1 MQSNSSKI
9 LFNLFLKTD
18 YRDKEK
24 TAYKKLTGIF
34 ISYLFANSF
43 IGWSNYMRF
52 DEYSFVVLAFSINIF
67 FITFVSLTEYADMLF
82 SKRQMDIFTA
92 LPIKST
98 AIFNAK
104 LKSATAYIG
113 VFCVSLVIPQ
123 AVFVYMYDHD
133 ITRTILFV
141 ILCFAFTLSIL
152 YLILLI
158 QTAAIMIYKKQS
170 GYLQYILQFLFIFF
184 IIYTSSLSSKASLE
198 SRHSI
203 REYDIVQYLPQNIFY
218 LGMGSYLYFALSILI
233 AASVFFLF
241 YFLLK
246 ANYSKV
252 YNILAYS
259 PENKTK
265 KLKFGSSFNSISE
278 FISSRLLKNNIER
291 ASYNL
296 MKYQFLNSRSMKV
309 KYIPTL
315 FLPLI
320 FAVIAVATNTPGFLT
335 LKTSAVTK
343 MTHIVPILG
352 PTITMMMIM
361 ASRLMITNTKI
372 SDENSSGTDWLY
384 KSLPV
389 KENVW
394 VFNGVNKFIYINLIA
409 PMIVLVF
416 FILLIK
422 LDIQTVAINMLFIV
436 SCLIFINSLFSLF
449 DKTFPFTLE
458 SSKFNSTSKFIEVL
472 LTMILGV
479 AIFVGQIFI
488 FQNIIFVVAVIAVM
502 LIVSFLIN
510 RN

>member
-1 MQSNSSKI
+1 MQSNTSKT
-9 LFNLFLKTD
+9 LFSLFLKTD

-24 TAYKKLTGIF
+24 TAYKKLTGVF
-34 ISYLFANSF
+34 ISYLFANAF

-67 FITFVSLTEYADMLF
+67 FITFVSLTEYADLLF
-82 SKRQMDIFTA
+82 SKRQMDIFA
-92 LPIKST
+92 SLPLKDT
-98 AIFNAK
+98 EVFNAK

-113 VFCVSLVIPQ
+113 FFCVSLLIPQ
-123 AVFVYMYDHD
+123 AVFVYFYSHD
-133 ITRTILFV
+133 IIRTLLFA
-141 ILCFAFTLSIL
+141 ILCFAFTLSVL

-158 QTAAIMIYKKQS
+158 QTAIIMIFKKQS
-170 GYLQYILQFLFIFF
+170 GYLQYILQFIFIFF

-198 SRHSI
+198 SKGSI
-203 REYDIVQYLPQNIFY
+203 RDYDMVQYLPQNIFY
-218 LGMGSYLYFALSILI
+218 LGMDSYIYFALSLLI
-233 AASVFFLF
+233 SLSVFLVF

-246 ANYSKV
+246 VNYSKI
-252 YNILAYS
+252 YNLLTVQDKKVKKIRLGYS
-259 PENKTK
+259 FKSLT
-265 KLKFGSSFNSISE
+265 E
-278 FISSRLLKNNIER
+278 FINNHLLKNNVER

-296 MKYQFLNSRSMKV
+296 MKYQFINSRTMKV

-335 LKTSAVTK
+335 LQSATFSK
-343 MTHIVPILG
+343 MVQVVPILG
-352 PTITMMMIM
+352 PTITMMIIM
-361 ASRLMITNTKI
+361 SSRLMITNTKI
-372 SDENSSGTDWLY
+372 SDENSAGTEWLY
-384 KSLPV
+384 KSLPL

-409 PMIVLVF
+409 PMIALVF
-416 FILLIK
+416 LILLIK
-422 LDIQTVAINMLFIV
+422 LDIKTVGINMLFII
-436 SCLIFINSLFSLF
+436 SCLFFINSLFSLF

-472 LTMILGV
+472 FTMMIGV

-488 FQNIIFVVAVIAVM
+488 FQNIIFVVSVIAVM

>member
-1 MQSNSSKI
+1 MQSNTGKI
-9 LFNLFLKTD
+9 LFSLFLKTD

-24 TAYKKLTGIF
+24 TAYKKLTGVF

-52 DEYSFVVLAFSINIF
+52 DEYSFVILAFSINIF
-67 FITFVSLTEYADMLF
+67 FITFVSLTEYADLLF
-82 SKRQMDIFTA
+82 SKRQMDIFTS
-92 LPIKST
+92 LPLKDT
-98 AIFNAK
+98 EIFNAK

-113 VFCVSLVIPQ
+113 VFCVSLVVPQ
-123 AVFVYMYDHD
+123 AVFVYLYSHD
-133 ITRTILFV
+133 ITRVLMFV
-141 ILCFAFTLSIL
+141 ILCFTFTLSIL

-158 QTAAIMIYKKQS
+158 QTIIVMMSKKQS
-170 GYLQYILQFLFIFF
+170 GYLQYILQFIFIFF
-184 IIYTSSLSSKASLE
+184 IIYTSSLSSKANLE
-198 SRHSI
+198 SKYSI
-203 REYDIVQYLPQNIFY
+203 RDYDIVQYLPQNIFY
-218 LGMGSYLYFALSILI
+218 LGMGSYLYFALSLLI
-233 AASVFFLF
+233 SLTIFLLF

-246 ANYSKV
+246 SNYSKIYKLLTFSDTIV
-252 YNILAYS
+252 
-259 PENKTK
+259 K
-265 KLKFGSSFNSISE
+265 KKRLGFSVKPLTE
-278 FISSRLLKNNIER
+278 FINNRLLKNNVER

-296 MKYQFLNSRSMKV
+296 MKYQFMNSRSMKV

-320 FAVIAVATNTPGFLT
+320 FAIIAVATNTPGFLT
-335 LKTSAVTK
+335 LKTSALSK
-343 MTHIVPILG
+343 MTQVVSILG
-352 PTITMMMIM
+352 PTITMMIIM
-361 ASRLMITNTKI
+361 SSRLMITNTKI

-384 KSLPV
+384 KSLPL

-409 PMIVLVF
+409 PMVLLVF
-416 FILLIK
+416 LILLIK
-422 LDIQTVAINMLFIV
+422 LDFKTVGINMLFII
-436 SCLIFINSLFSLF
+436 SCLVFINSLFSLF

-472 LTMILGV
+472 FTMLLGV

-502 LIVSFLIN
+502 LTVSFLIN